1 MRPCTNKQTNKQ
13 KTKTKK
19 TNKKTPKATMKETVP
34 ATTINDARRKNWGE
48 KNAIGEQTKAVMEKI
63 LGSR

>member
-1 MRPCTNKQTNKQ
+1 
-13 KTKTKK
+13 
-19 TNKKTPKATMKETVP
+19 MKETVP